1 MVNREIIKQ
10 LVNTLYNDLST
21 LSADNPSFYANIYA
35 EKYNDILKELK
46 TLYKDESYIR
56 NLKELVVVKD
66 DSAGLSRLFRNVII
80 SVNQL
85 KAFLEDAP

>member
-1 MVNREIIKQ
+1 MNKETVKR

-35 EKYNDILKELK
+35 EKYNDILRELK
-46 TLYKDESYIR
+46 IIYKDESYVQ
-56 NLKELVVVKD
+56 NLKELVAVKD
-66 DSAGLSRLFRNVII
+66 DSAELSRLFRNVII

-85 KAFLEDAP
+85 KAFLEESS